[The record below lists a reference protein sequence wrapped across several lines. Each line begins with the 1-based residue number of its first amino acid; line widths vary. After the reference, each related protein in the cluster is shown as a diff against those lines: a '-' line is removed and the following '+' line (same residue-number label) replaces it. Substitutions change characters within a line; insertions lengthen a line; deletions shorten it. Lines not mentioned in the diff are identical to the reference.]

1 MKKKNSLLL
10 CLFLCDNFSCL
21 KIFFEKQIEGQIPKV
36 SIFCPYCGSSF
47 GLSVMLSF
55 MDAWQL
61 ISIHFNASAVR
72 V

>member
-1 MKKKNSLLL
+1 MKKKSNLLL

-21 KIFFEKQIEGQIPKV
+21 RNFSEKQIEGQIPKV
-36 SIFCPYCGSSF
+36 SIFCPCCGSSL
-47 GLSVMLSF
+47 GLSSMLSF

-61 ISIHFNASAVR
+61 ISIHFNASGVR